1 MTITIKDVAKKAGV
15 SPSTVSRVISGNSRI
30 SEETRKKVLTI
41 MDELGYHPN
50 MNARSLVVRSTETI
64 GMIMP
69 RSAENVFQ
77 NPFFPEVIRGISAA
91 AQENAYSILLS
102 AGRDDEEVQ
111 RAVTKMVQGRQ
122 VDGVILLNSR
132 IRDPIIRYLREQDF
146 PFIVIGRP
154 VEKNAA
160 YVDNDNMEAAKKAT
174 SYLIQKGHRSI
185 AFLGGSPEY
194 MVTKDRLDGYRKA
207 LAEAGIPLN
216 PDYILHGEFL
226 EEGGYEAV
234 KQLLIKGKQPTA
246 FVVTDD
252 LMAFGVIGAL
262 AEVGMRVPDD
272 VSIISFNNVPLTRFS
287 SPPLTSVDIGIYQL
301 GYQATQKLIEQ
312 IRNPSIASS
321 NTLIATR
328 IIERQ
333 SVKQIAE
340 TNHDRRE

>member
-272 VSIISFNNVPLTRFS
+272 VSIISFNNVPLARFS

-301 GYQATQKLIEQ
+301 GYQAAQKLIEQ